1 MARSV
6 IGRQTA
12 GREKKTHR
20 RKVQIERGFVCA
32 KADRSEKV
40 PVLKENELMAS
51 GIVRRSDAAMTER
64 AAAESGRVRMDGRR
78 VKHEMVL
85 EKPLVIDGEE
95 YKVQGRTPLDLK
107 ENERLLRQQLEIS
120 AREDPTLNQYFQEW
134 IFHREKTANKAATP
148 YRYKMFYQNHIAN
161 TIGRKRIRDL
171 RRRDILQLQT
181 DMLKRVSP
189 VTANYM
195 LQLLKQILNEAEA
208 DELIEKNPAKL
219 VKRLAVPGNTAAG
232 TSHRALTVEEQQ
244 AFLDAVSD
252 TFYAE
257 FFTFLLLTGLRQ
269 GECAALTWGDIDRSS
284 NVIHVR
290 STLTFDK
297 AGHVI
302 IGPPKSAAGERDI
315 PMNDAI
321 RDVLLRQEHRLI
333 REWGRRSV
341 AAQRLVFPSSTGRI
355 LHNATA
361 NKAVARALRRL
372 EEEGRHIDHF
382 SVHALRDTFATRFI
396 ERGGTPQTLK
406 SLLGHASIKMT
417 MDLYAQVLPN
427 TKQREMDAV
436 RILGEE

>member
-1 MARSV
+1 M
-6 IGRQTA
+6 
-12 GREKKTHR
+12 
-20 RKVQIERGFVCA
+20 
-32 KADRSEKV
+32 
-40 PVLKENELMAS
+40 
-51 GIVRRSDAAMTER
+51 
-64 AAAESGRVRMDGRR
+64 
-78 VKHEMVL
+78 
-85 EKPLVIDGEE
+85 
-95 YKVQGRTPLDLK
+95 
-107 ENERLLRQQLEIS
+107 
-120 AREDPTLNQYFQEW
+120 
-134 IFHREKTANKAATP
+134 
-148 YRYKMFYQNHIAN
+148 N
-161 TIGRKRIRDL
+161 TIGRKRIWDIK
-171 RRRDILQLQT
+171 RRDILQLQT

-396 ERGGTPQTLK
+396 EHGGTPQTLK

>member
-189 VTANYM
+189 GTVNYM
-195 LQLLKQILNEAEA
+195 LQLLKQILNDAVA
-208 DELIEKNPAKL
+208 DEIIEKNPAKL
-219 VKRLAVPGNTAAG
+219 IKRLKTAGSTAVDTN
-232 TSHRALTVEEQQ
+232 HRALTVEEQQ
-244 AFLDAVSD
+244 MFLDAVKD

-269 GECAALTWGDIDRSS
+269 GECAALVWGDID
-284 NVIHVR
+284 
-290 STLTFDK
+290 
-297 AGHVI
+297 
-302 IGPPKSAAGERDI
+302 ERD
-315 PMNDAI
+315 N
-321 RDVLLRQEHRLI
+321 V
-333 REWGRRSV
+333 V
-341 AAQRLVFPSSTGRI
+341 
-355 LHNATA
+355 
-361 NKAVARALRRL
+361 
-372 EEEGRHIDHF
+372 
-382 SVHALRDTFATRFI
+382 
-396 ERGGTPQTLK
+396 
-406 SLLGHASIKMT
+406 HASIALSLLLRMSSST
-417 MDLYAQVLPN
+417 STP
-427 TKQREMDAV
+427 E
-436 RILGEE
+436 